1 MAEILERLQQA
12 LEGGRL
18 SFAGDVVAAIRG
30 CRHATLLKS
39 EGVGESLC
47 LADALECHP
56 EPGRRAALRHASDPV
71 AATGPYDAIFSTRR
85 CEDRDVASD

>member
-1 MAEILERLQQA
+1 VAEILERLQQA
-12 LEGGRL
+12 PEGGRL
-18 SFAGDVVAAIRG
+18 KFVGDAAVGSRG
-30 CRHATLLKS
+30 GGRATSLKS

-47 LADALECHP
+47 LADALQCHP
-56 EPGRRAALRHASDPV
+56 EPGRRVALRHASDPV